1 MTSIIELYEYQIHH
15 YDPTNFH
22 SKFSD
27 YKHLFK
33 FGDIDDSPD
42 TDCRRITIEGS
53 QNSVE
58 KDTSR
63 SSCDPIYNINGG
75 KLKPKELYD
84 LDNIYGNY
92 KLFLAN
98 NNDIQNLDESS
109 VDKLLQNITDTI
121 DTQINLLNSD
131 KSGLDYL
138 STEIIDK
145 KDDIFRNI
153 DVTNKSRVQEFANQT
168 AIIQNLNVTNINKI
182 ILFGDLHGS
191 FHTFFRSLCRLH
203 RYGILN
209 LETFE
214 ITHPYKIIFLGDILD
229 RGLYAL
235 DILNI
240 IFKFITI
247 NNKDPQNP
255 KIIYNRGNHENYDQ
269 YLYKFENGMSDPV
282 AGIEIYYKFVG
293 DKQTDVNLKN
303 KFDEFIMKFNYLLC
317 ILPSAVI
324 INNRDNN
331 EKIWCCHGGFPE
343 SYIERKKIDFTN
355 TFILLDDINESK
367 DIRWSDFG
375 QSVNGDNFSPSQR
388 GLGLKTYTHKGLTKF
403 LKNNN
408 INFLIRGHQDSY
420 DNSVL
425 FGLFGNQI
433 LINNPKNKDIPKILI
448 YNKNEKIK
456 NRFSGSIARL
466 ILDLKLYTQ
475 ICPVL
480 TISTN
485 TDSGRYLN
493 SDSFALLHFN
503 FDLTNIDD
511 FDKNTLTILK
521 SIKSSLK
528 NENINK
534 DNIIIRNLETCN
546 KIFEIYN
553 NIIYI
558 LFDKIINNTNFTTI
572 YQSKFDS
579 NPGLFDK
586 IMYLQNIY
594 YDIYDIVIYYYGKIT
609 NLRQKVELLV
619 KHDDI
624 LFNDNQKI
632 ALNNIIQEMDTIYN
646 KILSNIQK
654 FQYNSDLIT
663 ESDIVSNIDNY
674 VEYNDIDE
682 MIENI
687 NILVKEYETYNA

>member
-1 MTSIIELYEYQIHH
+1 M
-15 YDPTNFH
+15 
-22 SKFSD
+22 
-27 YKHLFK
+27 
-33 FGDIDDSPD
+33 
-42 TDCRRITIEGS
+42 
-53 QNSVE
+53 
-58 KDTSR
+58 
-63 SSCDPIYNINGG
+63 
-75 KLKPKELYD
+75 
-84 LDNIYGNY
+84 
-92 KLFLAN
+92 
-98 NNDIQNLDESS
+98 
-109 VDKLLQNITDTI
+109 
-121 DTQINLLNSD
+121 
-131 KSGLDYL
+131 
-138 STEIIDK
+138 
-145 KDDIFRNI
+145 
-153 DVTNKSRVQEFANQT
+153 
-168 AIIQNLNVTNINKI
+168 
-182 ILFGDLHGS
+182 
-191 FHTFFRSLCRLH
+191 
-203 RYGILN
+203 
-209 LETFE
+209 
-214 ITHPYKIIFLGDILD
+214 D

-240 IFKFITI
+240 IFKFITV

-269 YLYKFENGMSDPV
+269 YLYKFEHGNSDPTS
-282 AGIEIYYKFVG
+282 GIEIYYKFIG
-293 DKQTDVNLKN
+293 DKQTDINLKN

-317 ILPSAVI
+317 ILPSTVI
-324 INNRDNN
+324 INNIDNN

-343 SYIERKKIDFTN
+343 KYIEKEKIDFTN
-355 TFILLDDINESK
+355 TFILLDNINESK

-375 QSVNGDNFSPSQR
+375 ESVNGKDFSPSQR
-388 GLGLKTYTHKGLTKF
+388 GFGLKTYTHYGLTKF

-433 LINNPKNKDIPKILI
+433 LINNPTNKDIPNILL

-456 NRFSGSIARL
+456 NRFNGPIARL
-466 ILDLKLYTQ
+466 ILDLKYYTQ

-511 FDKNTLTILK
+511 YDKNTLTILK

-553 NIIYI
+553 DLIYI
-558 LFDKIINNTNFTTI
+558 SFDKIINNTNFTK
-572 YQSKFDS
+572 YQSNINS
-579 NPGLFDK
+579 EPGLLDK

-609 NLRQKVELLV
+609 NLRQKVDILI
-619 KHDDI
+619 KSDDY
-624 LFNDNQKI
+624 LFNDLQKSAI
-632 ALNNIIQEMDTIYN
+632 NSTILEMDTIYV

-663 ESDIVSNIDNY
+663 ELDIDSNIDNY
-674 VEYNDIDE
+674 VKNNDIDK
-682 MIENI
+682 MIKNI
-687 NILVKEYETYNA
+687 NILLKEYETYNA